1 MILVANGSRF
11 IQIDI
16 MSESQLKLRY
26 LLDQLTNNQITR
38 AEFDEL
44 FALVNRGEYEEDIKA
59 LLLDGLGNDPLPEV
73 MERERLNTVLKSIM
87 MVQPPEQDRTEAR
100 VRQMIVWKRL
110 AAAAAIVL
118 LIGSGIWFGLM
129 RTPKTGLVTNDKKA
143 TLTNTK
149 DIEPGGNK
157 AILTLGDHSTIVL
170 DDAANGQLAKEGS
183 SRVNKTK
190 DGELI
195 YQSAIDNKQL
205 AIVYNT
211 LATPRGGQY
220 QLVLPDGSKVWLN
233 AAASIKFPT
242 AFAGNER
249 RVEITGEVYFE
260 VAPIR
265 LRSGQKMPF
274 KVAIPG
280 GVAVEVL
287 GTHFNINAYDD
298 EPAQKITLIEGR
310 VKVGSGQWAVGSG
323 EKGKGQRAEGREE
336 KAEGKKESVVLQPGE
351 QVSVSHTSQISQPIP
366 VQTEDVLAW
375 KNGLFHFENVDIK
388 TVMRQLSRW
397 YDIEVEYK
405 GAIKTEPL
413 FIELPRKTTLL
424 EVLKVLETTAGL
436 QLRLEGKKVTVL

>member
-1 MILVANGSRF
+1 
-11 IQIDI
+11 

-26 LLDQLTNNQITR
+26 LLDQLTNNEITR

-44 FALVNRGEYEEDIKA
+44 FALVNRGDYEEDIKA
-59 LLLDGLGNDPLPEV
+59 LLIAGLLNEPLPEV
-73 MERERLNTVLKSIM
+73 MERERFNTVLNSIM
-87 MVQPPEQDRTEAR
+87 MVQPPEQDRTGAR
-100 VRQMIVWKRL
+100 VRQMIFWKQL

-118 LIGSGIWFGLM
+118 LIGTGIWFALI
-129 RTPKTGLVTNDKKA
+129 RTPKTDLVTNTKKT
-143 TLTNTK
+143 TLTN
-149 DIEPGGNK
+149 DVGPGGNK
-157 AILTLGDHSTIVL
+157 AILTLGDNSTIVL
-170 DDAANGQLAKEGS
+170 DNAANGQLAQEGS
-183 SRVNKTK
+183 SKVNKTK
-190 DGELI
+190 DGELQ
-195 YQSAIDNKQL
+195 YQSTKDNKQL
-205 AIVYNT
+205 SIVYNT

-260 VAPIR
+260 VAKDP
-265 LRSGQKMPF
+265 KKPF

-280 GVAVEVL
+280 GAAVEVL

-298 EPAQKITLIEGR
+298 EPAIRTTLLEGSVKISKDAASTIL
-310 VKVGSGQWAVGSG
+310 K
-323 EKGKGQRAEGREE
+323 
-336 KAEGKKESVVLQPGE
+336 PGE
-351 QVSVSHTSQISQPIP
+351 QASLSQSSQKSQTIP
-366 VQTEDVLAW
+366 VQTVDVDEVLAW

-405 GAIKTEPL
+405 GTIKNEPL
-413 FIELPRKTTLL
+413 IIEVPRNTTLS

>member
-1 MILVANGSRF
+1 
-11 IQIDI
+11 

-26 LLDQLTNNQITR
+26 LLDQLTNNEITR

-44 FALVNRGEYEEDIKA
+44 FALVNRDEYEEDIKA
-59 LLLDGLGNDPLPEV
+59 LLLAGLRNEPLPEV
-73 MERERLNTVLKSIM
+73 MERERFNAVLNGIM
-87 MVQPPEQDRTEAR
+87 MVQPPEQGRAEAR
-100 VRQMIVWKRL
+100 VRQMIFWKRL
-110 AAAAAIVL
+110 AAVAAIVL
-118 LIGSGIWFGLM
+118 LIGTGIWFGLI
-129 RTPKTGLVTNDKKA
+129 RTPKTDLVTNTPKT

-157 AILTLGDHSTIVL
+157 AILTLGDNSTIVL
-170 DDAANGQLAKEGS
+170 DNAANGQLAQEGS
-183 SRVNKTK
+183 SKVNKTK
-190 DGELI
+190 DGELE

-260 VAPIR
+260 VTKDP
-265 LRSGQKMPF
+265 KKPF
-274 KVAIPG
+274 KVTIAG
-280 GVAVEVL
+280 GAAVEVL
-287 GTHFNINAYDD
+287 GTHFNINAYND
-298 EPAQKITLIEGR
+298 EPDIKTTLLEGS
-310 VKVGSGQWAVGSG
+310 VKVSKDATS
-323 EKGKGQRAEGREE
+323 EILK
-336 KAEGKKESVVLQPGE
+336 PGE
-351 QVSVSHTSQISQPIP
+351 QVSISQSSHLSQPIL
-366 VQTEDVLAW
+366 VQTEEVLAW

-388 TVMRQLSRW
+388 TVMRQISRW
-397 YDIEVEYK
+397 YDIEVDYK

-413 FIELPRKTTLL
+413 FIEVPRNTTLL
-424 EVLKVLETTAGL
+424 DVLKVLETTAGL